1 MSDIY
6 DAKNENKL
14 GWTLWLAIIAVH
26 VADAM
31 KSLGTRSCFH
41 VWERDMYLGRRG
53 L

>member
-1 MSDIY
+1 MSDIF
-6 DAKNENKL
+6 DDKNENKL
-14 GWTLWLAIIAVH
+14 GWTLRLAIIVH

-31 KSLGTRSCFH
+31 KGLGTRSRFH